1 MQLYGIRGENSW
13 NKNRIPVTGDYGC
26 WKKKSTRKQTFFV
39 CLFVC
44 FGFLDALWILC
55 TSEFWK
61 IPRRMYFSYGHTKC
75 KLDLLVGSATA
86 HKSNWGR
93 RHLVG
98 PYPQNT
104 CSKEV
109 AQNHE
114 KWSSSSLSH
123 QRGRTCL
130 FRSDA
135 AMKPG
140 RDWLKISDKFRWLL
154 HVSDREIHAK
164 QLLAISRNFKKAASH
179 PMNSSLLKPTNFERE
194 YGISE
199 SIGNSSKQGS
209 SYPIILI

>member
-114 KWSSSSLSH
+114 KCSSFSLSH

-130 FRSDA
+130 FRSER
-135 AMKPG
+135 G
-140 RDWLKISDKFRWLL
+140 YETRSWLAEDFWQISMIAPRIRSGNPCCWTASCNLTEFQKSCISSHELL
-154 HVSDREIHAK
+154 IA
-164 QLLAISRNFKKAASH
+164 
-179 PMNSSLLKPTNFERE
+179 
-194 YGISE
+194 
-199 SIGNSSKQGS
+199 
-209 SYPIILI
+209 